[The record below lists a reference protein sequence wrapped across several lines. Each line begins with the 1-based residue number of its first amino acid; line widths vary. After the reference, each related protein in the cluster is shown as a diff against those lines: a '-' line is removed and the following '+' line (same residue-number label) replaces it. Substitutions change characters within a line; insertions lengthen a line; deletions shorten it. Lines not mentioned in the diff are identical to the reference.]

1 MSTGA
6 RGYRLFSFLF
16 SGHRR
21 LLWRISIITIINT
34 VGYYHTT
41 GRKYTNDIL
50 LEYTRIS
57 RPLLCYSIVSRGLI
71 SACFSI
77 VIIFVYLRPLRLLFS
92 ILKFFFFFCLQYYRG
107 TGVAILLYL
116 QHHRDNPRRQP
127 EQWRAQIRNGNWDQ
141 SSTRVGGK
149 SVVQDVRWAI
159 RSQEPGEGPI
169 TGSLPGTFRP
179 SRISLYFGLKR
190 KRTNKSGLRMDT
202 PRD

>member
-34 VGYYHTT
+34 VGYYHTA

-92 ILKFFFFFCLQYYRG
+92 ILKFFFFF
-107 TGVAILLYL
+107 
-116 QHHRDNPRRQP
+116 
-127 EQWRAQIRNGNWDQ
+127 W
-141 SSTRVGGK
+141 ST
-149 SVVQDVRWAI
+149 I
-159 RSQEPGEGPI
+159 
-169 TGSLPGTFRP
+169 LPGAP
-179 SRISLYFGLKR
+179 ASLYYYTSSITATIPAGSPSNDAHKYGTEIE
-190 KRTNKSGLRMDT
+190 TNRVHGSEGNL
-202 PRD
+202 